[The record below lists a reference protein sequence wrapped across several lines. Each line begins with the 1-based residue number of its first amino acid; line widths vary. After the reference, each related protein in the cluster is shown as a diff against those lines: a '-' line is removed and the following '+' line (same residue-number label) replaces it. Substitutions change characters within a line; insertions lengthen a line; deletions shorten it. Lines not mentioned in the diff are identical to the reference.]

1 MLENAAAAFTNA
13 LSSMIYTPV
22 AEEGDYHE
30 DGLLFC
36 GKCRTR
42 RQMEIDLLGDGV
54 LRKVPVMCD
63 CQAEENERQISEDK
77 AHEARMNQERRR
89 LEGISSEQ
97 WRQASFVDDDRR
109 DERASEVCMRYAKNF
124 EQMQNSNM
132 GLMLYGEVG
141 SGKTFLAA
149 CIANALLE
157 QGSRVMMASLP
168 TLIAQMGADFG
179 EERADILRRVT
190 NADLLVL
197 DDVGVERDT
206 EYSMEQAYEVIN
218 ARYKSGKPLVVTTN
232 LSMRDLKGVNALSK
246 SRIYDRLKEL
256 CHPVLVKGG
265 SRRAGIASKKTA
277 LDLLEGI

>member
-1 MLENAAAAFTNA
+1 MLEKAAAAFTNA

-22 AEEGDYHE
+22 ADEGDYHE

-42 RQMEIDLLGDGV
+42 RQMEIDLFSDGV

-63 CQAEENERQISEDK
+63 CQAEENERQIAEDK
-77 AHEARMNQERRR
+77 ARKARMNQERRR
-89 LEGISSEQ
+89 LEGIASDQ
-97 WRQASFVDDDRR
+97 WRQVSFADDDRR

-157 QGSRVMMASLP
+157 QGYRVMMASLP
-168 TLIAQMGADFG
+168 TLIAQMGDDFG

-232 LSMRDLKGVNALSK
+232 LSMRDLKDVNALSK

-256 CHPVLVKGG
+256 CHPALVKGG
-265 SRRAGIASKKTA
+265 SRRAGIASRKTA
-277 LDLLEGI
+277 LDLLEGL